1 MSPDL
6 LVHETTYRKKDLAS
20 LVHRE
25 RLRVVRE
32 IFAKR
37 VPASAASWAD
47 FGCSNGFIIET
58 IVKTRE
64 RPFARIVGYDHK
76 EELLALARGKSIPNA
91 EFRLFNLNE
100 VGDVTE
106 RFDVVTSF
114 ETLEHV
120 ASYQTAFV
128 NLYNHLADGG
138 VLIVTVPN
146 EIGFIGLAKF
156 LGRMALRR
164 NAYPEFFSD
173 RSKMDYAKTL
183 ITGGAVE
190 TFRKP
195 SPGGYGPHLGFDY
208 RRLEHFVREGFLA
221 PGKLTVTERFFSG
234 LKMNVVYVFG
244 RAATRRDTG
253 RHLAASPGNFNG
265 PPKPSTTA
273 SR

>member
-1 MSPDL
+1 MTPDL
-6 LVHETTYRKKDLAS
+6 IVHETTYKKKDIAS
-20 LVHRE
+20 FVHRD
-25 RLRVVRE
+25 RLRVVRAV
-32 IFAKR
+32 FAKH
-37 VPASAASWAD
+37 VPAGAASWAD

-58 IVKTRE
+58 LANSRDAA
-64 RPFARIVGYDHK
+64 FGRIVGHDHN
-76 EELLALARGKSIPNA
+76 EELLALARGKNIPHA

-100 VGDVTE
+100 VGDVAE
-106 RFDVVTSF
+106 RFDVVTCF

-128 NLYNHLADGG
+128 NLYNHLDDGG

-146 EIGFIGLAKF
+146 EIGFTGLAKF

-173 RSKMDYAKTL
+173 RSRMDYAKTL

-195 SPGGYGPHLGFDY
+195 SPAGYGPHLGFDY
-208 RRLEHFVREGFLA
+208 RRLEDFVREGFLA

-244 RAATRRDTG
+244 RAGTRSDTG

-265 PPKPSTTA
+265 PPKPPTAA